1 MRKRDK
7 SHVAGV
13 AIKREK
19 KKKKI
24 PIEGQSTKFLTRA
37 PQNCPGHQ
45 NKGSLRNCQNQK
57 EPGLPVRWDPGRD
70 NGRYVKTEESQ
81 ESMDIS

>member
-19 KKKKI
+19 KKKKSQLRDI
-24 PIEGQSTKFLTRA
+24 L
-37 PQNCPGHQ
+37 QN
-45 NKGSLRNCQNQK
+45 S
-57 EPGLPVRWDPGRD
+57 
-70 NGRYVKTEESQ
+70 
-81 ESMDIS
+81 